1 MERAAFW
8 TGRRVLLTGHTGFK
22 GGWLAHWLGLL
33 GADVTGF
40 ALAPDQ
46 DPALFNLAP
55 PPGRSVIGDLR
66 DPDPVAN
73 VVADIDPEIVLH
85 LAAQPLVRRSYAKPA
100 ETWASNVMGT
110 VHLLDALRG
119 SPALRAVLVI
129 TSDKVYENDESGTA
143 FPEGARLGGHDPY
156 AASKAATELAVAS
169 FRQSYFADRC
179 IPVATA
185 RGGNV
190 IGGGDF
196 SEDRLVPDVV
206 RAARSGQPLQLRNPE
221 ATRPWQHV
229 LDCLDGYLSYA
240 QALASGPVPLAL
252 NIGPHDPA
260 DTQTVAD
267 LTRAMT
273 AALGVAQAWDL
284 DTGPAPHEM
293 SALALDPSAARA
305 ALGWQARLSS
315 AEAIRLTA
323 DWYGAWMNGADMSAF
338 TQAQI
343 ADYQAARTTEAPT

>member
-22 GGWLAHWLGLL
+22 GGWLAHWLDLL
-33 GADVTGF
+33 GANVTGF

-46 DPALFNLAP
+46 DPALFDLEP
-55 PPGRSVIGDLR
+55 PPARSVVGDLR
-66 DPDPVAN
+66 NPDPIAN
-73 VVADIDPEIVLH
+73 AVTDTNPEIVLH

-100 ETWASNVMGT
+100 ETWASNVLGT
-110 VHLLDALRG
+110 VHLLDALREC
-119 SPALRAVLVI
+119 PALRAVLVI
-129 TSDKVYENDESGTA
+129 TSDKVYENDESGMA
-143 FPEGARLGGHDPY
+143 FPEAARLGGHDPY

-169 FRQSYFADRC
+169 FRQSYFADRN
-179 IPVATA
+179 IAVATA

-196 SEDRLVPDVV
+196 SEDRLVPDIV
-206 RAARSGQPLQLRNPE
+206 RAARSRETLQLRNPG

-240 QALASGPVPLAL
+240 QALATRPVPYAL

-273 AALGVAQAWDL
+273 AALGVEQAWDL
-284 DTGPAPHEM
+284 DRGPAPHEM
-293 SALALDPSAARA
+293 AALALDPSAARTT
-305 ALGWQARLSS
+305 LGWQGRLSS
-315 AEAIRLTA
+315 TEAIRLTA

-338 TQAQI
+338 TRAQI